1 MKISHHAVIRF
12 LQRVLN
18 KSKLTNED
26 IKLGY
31 KFLETET
38 KDIVVNGYK
47 AFFRLPSFKNYRAV
61 VQENTIVTIVPK
73 GWNYDF
79 NRVK

>member
-18 KSKLTNED
+18 KSQLTNED

-38 KDIVVNGYK
+38 KDIVINSYK
-47 AFFRLPSFKNYRAV
+47 AFFRLPSFKNYRAIV
-61 VQENTIVTIVPK
+61 RENTLVTIIPK
-73 GWNYDF
+73 GWAYN
-79 NRVK
+79 